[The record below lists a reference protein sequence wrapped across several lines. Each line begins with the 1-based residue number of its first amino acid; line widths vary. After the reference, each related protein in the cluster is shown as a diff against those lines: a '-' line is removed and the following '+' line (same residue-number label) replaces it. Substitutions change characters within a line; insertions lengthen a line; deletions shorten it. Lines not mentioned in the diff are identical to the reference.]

1 MYITIH
7 SWAFIIFL
15 KCTPWDICYYL
26 IGMLCW
32 NIYFEKGEIFILDH
46 QLLHTIYMFLYC
58 YRPNQELSQMLWVRC
73 EKLNKFCNVSNKIV
87 FPNNH
92 IMCIRKMMYISDKN
106 EKRKRKNLISLL
118 MSLLSCIN
126 YNTSYQQNNCEKYFI
141 SLNML
146 VLVWEIWK
154 LP

>member
-26 IGMLCW
+26 IGMSCW

-58 YRPNQELSQMLWVRC
+58 YRSNQELSQMLWVRC

-87 FPNNH
+87 FPNNY
-92 IMCIRKMMYISDKN
+92 IMCIRKMMYLSDKK
-106 EKRKRKNLISLL
+106 EKRKEKKKTFSLYWCHFYHA
-118 MSLLSCIN
+118 SIIIHHIN
-126 YNTSYQQNNCEKYFI
+126 KTTVRNILYLWICWF
-141 SLNML
+141 
-146 VLVWEIWK
+146 
-154 LP
+154 

>member
-1 MYITIH
+1 MYSLGH
-7 SWAFIIFL
+7 LLLFNWYVVL
-15 KCTPWDICYYL
+15 KYL
-26 IGMLCW
+26 FFFFF
-32 NIYFEKGEIFILDH
+32 FEKGEIFIIDR

-58 YRPNQELSQMLWVRC
+58 YRLNQELSQMLWVRC

-92 IMCIRKMMYISDKN
+92 IMCIRKMLYISDTQK
-106 EKRKRKNLISLL
+106 KKKKISLL
-118 MSLLSCIN
+118 MPLLSCIN

>member
-7 SWAFIIFL
+7 NWAFIIFL

-92 IMCIRKMMYISDKN
+92 IMCIRKMMYLSDKK
-106 EKRKRKNLISLL
+106 EKRKEKEKTFSLYWCHFYHA
-118 MSLLSCIN
+118 SIIIHHIN
-126 YNTSYQQNNCEKYFI
+126 KTTVRNILYLWICWF
-141 SLNML
+141 
-146 VLVWEIWK
+146 
-154 LP
+154 